1 MSPILH
7 RSSVEV
13 LNRNAFQIDSFEA
26 ANIDCRHPIAFGIGA
41 FSVRMNAARL
51 TKSVL
56 DNVLVERVRADV
68 FFRCERMQL
77 FTRHKP

>member
-1 MSPILH
+1 M
-7 RSSVEV
+7 
-13 LNRNAFQIDSFEA
+13 LNRDFLQIDSFET
-26 ANIDCRHPIAFGIGA
+26 ANIDCGHPITFWISA

-51 TKSVL
+51 AKSVP

-77 FTRHKP
+77 FTRYKP